1 MQVAKLI
8 VIASTRGSG
17 KNLRVRINRE
27 IERMNI
33 TINLSQ
39 LVTGAVSS
47 AVNGV
52 SILIASRYFSKALEK
67 VEKKAVNGK
76 LKE

>member
-1 MQVAKLI
+1 
-8 VIASTRGSG
+8 
-17 KNLRVRINRE
+17 
-27 IERMNI
+27 MNI

-76 LKE
+76 PKE

>member
-1 MQVAKLI
+1 
-8 VIASTRGSG
+8 
-17 KNLRVRINRE
+17 
-27 IERMNI
+27 MNI

-52 SILIASRYFSKALEK
+52 SILIASRYFLKALERSR
-67 VEKKAVNGK
+67 KKPLTENQRNNRIN
-76 LKE
+76 L